1 MEWRVIE
8 KAGPLYKQYKGHYA
22 IANARK
28 TALQDG
34 YDQIV
39 YQDEPGSVAYCR
51 SCLYGNWP
59 NQTEENII
67 ITLQLWTSM

>member
-1 MEWRVIE
+1 MGWKVIE
-8 KAGPLYKQYKGHYA
+8 KIGPLYQKYKRHYA
-22 IANARK
+22 IINAKK
-28 TALQDG
+28 TAMHDG

-51 SCLYGNWP
+51 SCLYGKWP